1 MTIQSRH
8 RAVSSALTIAALL
21 AGSACGGTAH
31 RAVAPTPITISFLSY
46 NYGTPDLGGRG
57 TQHLIDAF
65 EAVYPAIRIAP
76 MGVATKDVLTTLRA
90 DEAAGH
96 APDVAQSKMA
106 EACASLPIAP
116 IQDIPSEQD
125 WSVHVEDM
133 SPPAD
138 GCRQP
143 ERSGEGHALH
153 RFDAHHVLQR
163 RPVPPGW
170 SGPNPGRL
178 SPRPTYR
185 RRAPER
191 AGRTRRSRVEWHFPG
206 RYMSRAGPCRRPR
219 RAGRGRA
226 PVVRSGHRPPRR
238 AGRQAVL
245 CGLASTDLRIRLPRG
260 GLPGRGEFGVAD
272 RRAGLARAGL
282 PYRVSHAVSCLIG
295 GGTVSLNPA
304 RSNDRMRPVR
314 PPTQVTRDLDP
325 RGDDIRGLGEQHA
338 ALWWTDGVDQTV
350 PSHLRL
356 RRT

>member
-96 APDVAQSKMA
+96 APDVAQIGWSKMA

-133 SPPAD
+133 SPPLMDAVSQNGRVKVMPYTVSMPIMYYNAD
-138 GCRQP
+138 
-143 ERSGEGHALH
+143 L
-153 RFDAHHVLQR
+153 FL
-163 RPVPPGW
+163 
-170 SGPNPGRL
+170 
-178 SPRPTYR
+178 
-185 RRAPER
+185 
-191 AGRTRRSRVEWHFPG
+191 
-206 RYMSRAGPCRRPR
+206 
-219 RAGRGRA
+219 
-226 PVVRSGHRPPRR
+226 
-238 AGRQAVL
+238 
-245 CGLASTDLRIRLPRG
+245 
-260 GLPGRGEFGVAD
+260 
-272 RRAGLARAGL
+272 RAGLDPTLAGCPRAR
-282 PYRVSHAVSCLIG
+282 RIG
-295 GGTVSLNPA
+295 GAHPNAPAGRAEAVWNGIFPAGT
-304 RSNDRMRPVR
+304 
-314 PPTQVTRDLDP
+314 
-325 RGDDIRGLGEQHA
+325 
-338 ALWWTDGVDQTV
+338 
-350 PSHLRL
+350 
-356 RRT
+356 